1 PASTTAHSPAA
12 VLGKRA
18 TASCLANAIA
28 CSAGSNATRAETPT
42 ITMPTSPGSALTV
55 ITSYRCTLG
64 CCAATRSNASCAVT
78 PVAPPSTTNVCMAY
92 TTPSTVLATAAPPC
106 AYRRALLV
114 TGTTSASVP
123 SLAHVINIAPLM
135 SQGATSGVNG
145 FPIIIS
151 ALMRGRVV
159 LRQCSMY
166 PPSCLSCSTLVTH
179 THSCRSPLLVSAAR
193 SA

>member
-1 PASTTAHSPAA
+1 PAA

-92 TTPSTVLATAAPPC
+92 TTPSTVLATAAPP
-106 AYRRALLV
+106 
-114 TGTTSASVP
+114 
-123 SLAHVINIAPLM
+123 PLRL
-135 SQGATSGVNG
+135 QARL
-145 FPIIIS
+145 IS
-151 ALMRGRVV
+151 YWHN
-159 LRQCSMY
+159 LRQRAV
-166 PPSCLSCSTLVTH
+166 LSPCNK
-179 THSCRSPLLVSAAR
+179 HSAPHVPGRNVRGERVSHNHF
-193 SA
+193 